1 MHLSGT
7 RLAYNPRMA
16 RARGKGAGADK
27 KARSAKPGPKA
38 RPAAAAKS
46 RTAAPR
52 RPSAKSAATA
62 AAKAKPKAK
71 SHAKPKAAAA
81 WAGVSDEAVRKAT
94 GRGWTDWLALLDKRG
109 ARKLDHRGIVAL
121 VSGAGAGPW
130 WQQMVTV
137 GYEQARG
144 LRAKHQK
151 ADGFAVSASRT
162 IAAPASRVFR
172 AWIDPKE
179 RARWLP
185 EPLEITT
192 QTEPRTIRARWRDAT
207 HLSVGISPKGD
218 RTQVTVQH
226 EKLATEA
233 AASEMKTFWA
243 RHIDALRAELEG

>member
-1 MHLSGT
+1 M
-7 RLAYNPRMA
+7 
-16 RARGKGAGADK
+16 
-27 KARSAKPGPKA
+27 
-38 RPAAAAKS
+38 
-46 RTAAPR
+46 
-52 RPSAKSAATA
+52 
-62 AAKAKPKAK
+62 
-71 SHAKPKAAAA
+71 AA

-94 GRGWTDWLALLDKRG
+94 GRGWADWLVLLDKRG